1 MERNINSL
9 TGYGLKATNGE
20 IGEVKDF
27 YFDDER
33 WTIRYLIVK
42 AGNWLSG
49 REVLLLPR
57 AIVNVD
63 WLDRLFSISLTK
75 KQISDSPDI
84 DTNKPVYRQQEI
96 DLYEYYAWEGY
107 WLSGLYPGG
116 YLGMSIPFPTTAG
129 ESLNAKENVDKTP
142 DGDLHLRSTEKVT
155 GYHVHAKD
163 GEIGHI
169 VDFIIDDHSWQLLY
183 FVVDTHNWFGGK
195 KVLIPVDDI
204 QKVEWDNS
212 KVYVDLTMAA
222 VKKSSVFEESVF
234 NPWKTENDIK
244 VTLPEPRIEIH

>member
-1 MERNINSL
+1 MKRNINSL
-9 TGYGLKATNGE
+9 TGYSLKATNGE
-20 IGEVKDF
+20 IGKVKEF
-27 YFDDER
+27 YFDDES

-42 AGNWLSG
+42 TGSWLSG

-57 AIVNVD
+57 AIINVD
-63 WLDRLFSISLTK
+63 WLDRLFSVSLTK

-84 DTNKPVYRQQEI
+84 DTDKPVYRQQEI
-96 DLYEYYAWEGY
+96 DLYEHYAWEGY

-129 ESLNAKENVDKTP
+129 ESLTATENDNKTP
-142 DGDLHLRSTEKVT
+142 DVDLHLRSTEKVR
-155 GYHVHAKD
+155 GYHAYAKD

-169 VDFIIDDHSWQLLY
+169 VDFIIDDHTWQLLY

-195 KVLIPVDDI
+195 KVLIPVGHI

-212 KVYVDLTMAA
+212 KIYVDLTMAA
-222 VKKSSVFEESVF
+222 VKKSEVFEETIF
-234 NPWKTENDIK
+234 NPRKAENEIK